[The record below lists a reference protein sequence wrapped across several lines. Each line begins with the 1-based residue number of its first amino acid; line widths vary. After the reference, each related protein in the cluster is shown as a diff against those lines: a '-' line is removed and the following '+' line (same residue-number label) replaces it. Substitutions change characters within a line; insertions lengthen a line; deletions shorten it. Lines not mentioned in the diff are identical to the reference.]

1 MLTQQEA
8 DALLRELKEIVNP
21 SAFSFPQ
28 QNKYGKLALVGKDS
42 NADFIVDVNRRGTLR
57 IEKCTFQ
64 ERVFGNTPLLRLDID
79 GPEHQNPD
87 GTILSRNHL
96 HIYREGYEV
105 RWAIDIPEEFVDPN
119 DLITTLINFLEYCKA
134 SNYKDL
140 ILQGM
145 VI

>member
-8 DALLRELKEIVNP
+8 DALLRELKE
-21 SAFSFPQ
+21 
-28 QNKYGKLALVGKDS
+28 NKYGKLALVGKDS
-42 NADFIVDVNRRGTLR
+42 NTDFIVDVNRRGTLR